1 MEPTEHVD
9 IDRFDDWLDHLAR
22 DIASPAPDD
31 ATELAATA
39 QWLHEKGHKIM
50 MSPDFSPQFQEHP
63 RPVPADGPASA
74 LPITGLRPPARSSLR
89 ETPALSNRL
98 LMAAAAVL
106 LIAVLVG
113 LLLFRSLG
121 SAPDVPTIPAPMNG
135 LAQAGTPVA
144 CSVQQPSVLTISGT
158 PENEA
163 LLQQNTFVSNPG
175 HPGDR
180 AVAIVEQDLP
190 TGPAA
195 SKDDLAD
202 IQHVLATLAACIHA
216 GDFVSA
222 DALYSDDSFRRAGV
236 NRDIREQATPTTL
249 PLPTEIVTAVIL
261 SSNVLPDGRVGVLI
275 EQDLWGFGQQEYY
288 ILVNSE
294 RGWLVDE
301 VSLVVPNASIA
312 SPVASTAIK
321 IIASD
326 LTFTPGTLVIP
337 ADTEVTLTIINEG
350 VVPHSFAISE
360 FDIVVRLEPGQSED
374 LTLNLPPGTYVF
386 KSTVAN
392 QGAFMQGTLVAV

>member
-1 MEPTEHVD
+1 
-9 IDRFDDWLDHLAR
+9 
-22 DIASPAPDD
+22 
-31 ATELAATA
+31 
-39 QWLHEKGHKIM
+39 
-50 MSPDFSPQFQEHP
+50 
-63 RPVPADGPASA
+63 
-74 LPITGLRPPARSSLR
+74 
-89 ETPALSNRL
+89 
-98 LMAAAAVL
+98 
-106 LIAVLVG
+106 
-113 LLLFRSLG
+113 
-121 SAPDVPTIPAPMNG
+121 MNG